1 MANKKSTKNT
11 KSTKTSTST
20 KTSKS
25 KQSQPDTVEKA
36 VKKAYKKNPKAVI
49 ISIVAI
55 VLVIAIAAAVL
66 YFGFPDTWDEIVSI
80 FNKDGDNG
88 GNSFKPLVRG
98 DGELL
103 VHMLD
108 VGQGDCIY
116 IQLPD
121 GKDMVIDCA
130 NYNNSSAYQKET
142 FDYLDAYITDDTVEY
157 LMLTHCDSDH
167 VYFMD
172 DLLDRYQVDNL
183 YMPNVLATPKNEELK
198 NQIAE
203 LDTSRFT
210 DKDTI
215 DSVTYAQFFIAALT
229 EPNCTITLN
238 VDKDVVSFSVDFP
251 RTAIKGSEFTFEA
264 GRPDTATYEK
274 LRILRDF
281 GVNRVS
287 INTQT
292 TNDAILCEVG
302 RNHTAHDYF
311 TAFETARRVGFSVI
325 NTDLIAGLPG
335 ESTESFRKS
344 LCDVLAL
351 RPENITVHAFTLKRS
366 SDYTVGGEKISVSDP
381 TVAQMIAF
389 AEEKLHESGYLPYYM
404 YRQKN
409 TGGNFE
415 NVGYANAKTAVCR
428 YNIDMMEEFQTI
440 LACGAGASSKL
451 VGEDLTAV
459 QKLHNPKYPYEYL
472 KENAY
477 MLKNRDELIRFYRTV
492 SSPN

>member
-20 KTSKS
+20 SSSKS
-25 KQSQPDTVEKA
+25 KQSQTSTVEKA
-36 VKKAYKKNPKAVI
+36 VKKAYKKNPKAVV

-55 VLVIAIAAAVL
+55 VLVIAIAFAIL
-66 YFGFPDTWDEIVSI
+66 YFGFPDTWAEIVSR
-80 FNKDGDNG
+80 FDKDGDKG

-130 NYNNSSAYQKET
+130 NYNNSSTYQKET
-142 FDYLDAYITDDTVEY
+142 FDYLDAYIEDDTVEY

-238 VDKDVVSFSVDFP
+238 VDKDASSNTIIIEETSYRLVFYCPTQEYYDDNNLNSAERKNAISPIGILEYNGRKIMLTGDSNEINEPLVMA
-251 RTAIKGSEFTFEA
+251 RTGKI
-264 GRPDTATYEK
+264 D
-274 LRILRDF
+274 
-281 GVNRVS
+281 
-287 INTQT
+287 
-292 TNDAILCEVG
+292 
-302 RNHTAHDYF
+302 
-311 TAFETARRVGFSVI
+311 
-325 NTDLIAGLPG
+325 
-335 ESTESFRKS
+335 
-344 LCDVLAL
+344 CDVLKVGHHGSATSTSTAFLDFYTFEYAL
-351 RPENITVHAFTLKRS
+351 ISCNASGNTFNHPRQDTLDRLAQHNI
-366 SDYTVGGEKISVSDP
+366 
-381 TVAQMIAF
+381 
-389 AEEKLHESGYLPYYM
+389 
-404 YRQKN
+404 
-409 TGGNFE
+409 
-415 NVGYANAKTAVCR
+415 NV
-428 YNIDMMEEFQTI
+428 
-440 LACGAGASSKL
+440 
-451 VGEDLTAV
+451 
-459 QKLHNPKYPYEYL
+459 
-472 KENAY
+472 
-477 MLKNRDELIRFYRTV
+477 YRTDNNGNIVV
-492 SSPN
+492 SVDKDGNIKITTEKEWNQTQNLIGLTGTGNDD